1 MFEFLNDIAL
11 HEGDFNEKTE
21 FLMDG
26 FLAKNLITM
35 IYADGGSGKS
45 WMGMA
50 IAKHCAQIGFDVVY
64 LDFDNPLT
72 VLKER
77 GVLAGLVN
85 HRRVQYVQRSK
96 VQASAFDVLMMLEEK
111 AVGKALQGKV
121 VILDSLRNFADIGMD
136 AKVMRVMDALMNLR
150 EAGATVIVLH
160 HSNKD
165 GKNYQGSNHIRNSVD
180 NMYHLAK
187 IDTVAGAV
195 GCLLTVKKERASITD
210 MAFSVMVNNFE
221 LQPIDL
227 DAARMS
233 EGESEFVQS
242 VVAVLTEQ
250 PNINKTMLLEAIGRE
265 KDDKTARGLLD
276 KFDGK
281 HWVSERSGK
290 AFCYRLQQ
298 TQPSN

>member
-1 MFEFLNDIAL
+1 MFDFLQNIAL
-11 HEGDFNEKTE
+11 TEGDFNEKTE

-45 WMGMA
+45 WLGMA
-50 IAKHCAQIGFDVVY
+50 MAKHCAMQGFDVVY

-96 VQASAFDVLMMLEEK
+96 AQMSAFEVLMLLEEK
-111 AVGKALQGKV
+111 AVGKAFNGKV
-121 VILDSLRNFADIGMD
+121 FVLDSLRNFADIGMD

-180 NMYHLAK
+180 NMYQLSK
-187 IDTVAGAV
+187 IDSEGDGVH
-195 GCLLTVKKERASITD
+195 CLLSVKKERASIVD
-210 MAFSVMVNNFE
+210 KAFSVAVRDFSLIE
-221 LQPIDL
+221 L
-227 DAARMS
+227 DAEKAKLDAV
-233 EGESEFVQS
+233 ESEFVHS
-242 VVAVLTEQ
+242 VINALTERDGM
-250 PNINKTMLLEAIGRE
+250 NKGELLEAIGKE
-265 KDDKTARGLLD
+265 KDDKTARANLD
-276 KFDGK
+276 RFEGK
-281 HWVSERSGK
+281 YWTAKKVGVS
-290 AFCYRLQQ
+290 FCYSLLQKAQ
-298 TQPSN
+298 